1 MIDTNFWFVVT
12 GLAYL
17 CEGLKEQRKGL
28 VTLVLWNNQLTHS
41 GMGYLAAA
49 LVFIYTHTRTQEV
62 SVMMTSTEKHKLV
75 RNLQRK
81 NLTLYVVV

>member
-1 MIDTNFWFVVT
+1 MKIIKGRKLLLRGTVLNIKMMHVVHWCVFVVS

-28 VTLVLWNNQLTHS
+28 VTLVLWNNQLTHN

-49 LVFIYTHTRTQEV
+49 LVQYTQTV
-62 SVMMTSTEKHKLV
+62 
-75 RNLQRK
+75 
-81 NLTLYVVV
+81 